1 MGVFMRPGDVFLAD
15 CPARLAIELV
25 ADKWSVVVI
34 YGLSQGPRRHN
45 ELKALIGGVS
55 SKVLAQ
61 TMRRLQRHGLV
72 GRSALPEQPS
82 IAQYELTPLGQTL
95 VEPVEMLSRWAEQ
108 HGSDVLQAQG
118 EQAGAVAV
126 TSE

>member
-1 MGVFMRPGDVFLAD
+1 MRPGDVFLAD

-72 GRSALPEQPS
+72 GRCALPEQPS
-82 IAQYELTPLGQTL
+82 IAQYELTPLGHTL
-95 VEPVEMLSRWAEQ
+95 VAPVQMLSRWAER
-108 HGSDVLQAQG
+108 HGPDVLQAQE
-118 EQAGAVAV
+118 EQAGVAAI
-126 TSE
+126 TSR